1 MNGSI
6 QKSINA
12 MQHPDV
18 QSAMKL
24 LGQHGLGVFLPHI
37 HTDDGMEPLPAHMV
51 QLEQELRVSFVPIG
65 TPALE
70 KAIPVGWVWDNG
82 KSAVVSNCFC
92 CAGPDDACISKNSKQ
107 RS

>member
-1 MNGSI
+1 MNGSL

-37 HTDDGMEPLPAHMV
+37 HTDDGMEPLPAQMV
-51 QLEQELRVSFVPIG
+51 QLEQGLRVSFVQTG
-65 TPALE
+65 APALE
-70 KAIPVGWVWDNG
+70 KAIPVGWIWDNE
-82 KSAVVSNCFC
+82 KAAVVSRCFC
-92 CAGPDDACISKNSKQ
+92 CGKDDSCISKNSK
-107 RS
+107 